1 MGDSCVFCAIASGDA
16 PAFLLYEDE
25 HAVAFLDIAPVRRGH
40 TLVAPR
46 RHVADVMAS
55 GGAAAWT
62 DVALAVQTASR
73 VPMARLGSDGISL
86 FQANRR
92 AAGQEVWHLHMH
104 LVPRR
109 GGDERL
115 VRWERS
121 EVERGRLATTYGELQ
136 QHTP

>member
-1 MGDSCVFCAIASGDA
+1 MSDFCVFCAIASGDA
-16 PAFLLYEDE
+16 PAFLVYEDE
-25 HAVAFLDIAPVRRGH
+25 NAVAFLDIAPVRRGH

-55 GGAAAWT
+55 GGAEAWS
-62 DVALAVQTASR
+62 DVAVAVQTMSR
-73 VPMARLGSDGISL
+73 MLMARLGSDGISL

-92 AAGQEVWHLHMH
+92 AAGQEVWHLHVH

-109 GGDERL
+109 EGDERL
-115 VRWERS
+115 VRWRRS
-121 EVERGRLATTYGELQ
+121 EVERVRLASTYGELQ